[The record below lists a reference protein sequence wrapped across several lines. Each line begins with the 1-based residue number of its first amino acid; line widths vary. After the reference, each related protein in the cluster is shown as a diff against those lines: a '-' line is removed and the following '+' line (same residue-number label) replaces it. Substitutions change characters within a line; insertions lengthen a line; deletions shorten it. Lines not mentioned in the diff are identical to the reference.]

1 MSRQS
6 GQEKLKTSTTDL
18 GERLTAL
25 QQRLNTQAEELSGAI
40 RAAQTTIKAEVA
52 KNLGENNDSLR
63 RCVVDIQNASS
74 KPLFRMYLSIS
85 NPYVHTHHHTHSAMT
100 DLEARFEAVVARLA
114 AMQDA
119 AKVQQAAL
127 SSLPTRVDA
136 LQHDLRKQNN
146 KLSSR
151 IDEDLTSLGQEIAM
165 VKVCVGIF
173 LKTPFF

>member
-1 MSRQS
+1 
-6 GQEKLKTSTTDL
+6 
-18 GERLTAL
+18 
-25 QQRLNTQAEELSGAI
+25 
-40 RAAQTTIKAEVA
+40 
-52 KNLGENNDSLR
+52 
-63 RCVVDIQNASS
+63 
-74 KPLFRMYLSIS
+74 
-85 NPYVHTHHHTHSAMT
+85 MT

-127 SSLPTRVDA
+127 SSLPNRVDS

-165 VKVCVGIF
+165 VKVGGAMT
-173 LKTPFF
+173 LL

>member
-1 MSRQS
+1 MIPSDGEWFDLDR
-6 GQEKLKTSTTDL
+6 ERFLKNYLFPQNCICFLCTSSY
-18 GERLTAL
+18 LTPTL
-25 QQRLNTQAEELSGAI
+25 
-40 RAAQTTIKAEVA
+40 
-52 KNLGENNDSLR
+52 
-63 RCVVDIQNASS
+63 
-74 KPLFRMYLSIS
+74 
-85 NPYVHTHHHTHSAMT
+85 THDSAMT

-127 SSLPTRVDA
+127 SSLPTRVDS

-165 VKVCVGIF
+165 VKVCWK
-173 LKTPFF
+173 LDSPFA